1 MCENVQKKKLY
12 KEEGIEMKT
21 DSKYYIDRKYT
32 KTVDLDLE
40 TQTIKCTVCKAGK
53 NCKHAHN
60 AIELDLA
67 PLSSKIKNLQVVVK
81 SEKHKL
87 LNDKPLEPWR
97 PAARNFENKV
107 EEP

>member
-21 DSKYYIDRKYT
+21 DSKYYVDRKYT

-53 NCKHAHN
+53 NCKHAHT

-67 PLSSKIKNLQVVVK
+67 PLSSKIKNL
-81 SEKHKL
+81 
-87 LNDKPLEPWR
+87 
-97 PAARNFENKV
+97 
-107 EEP
+107 